1 MKYLFAAVLVAAS
14 FASFSAANAAGG
26 CGPGWH
32 RGPYGACVRSVGR
45 VYVAPRPVYVAPR
58 VVVREPVVVV
68 RPGRGCGPGF
78 AWRGG
83 RCRPF

>member
-32 RGPYGACVRSVGR
+32 RGPYGACVRNVGVIAPR
-45 VYVAPRPVYVAPR
+45 AVYVAPA
-58 VVVREPVVVV
+58 PVVVV
-68 RPGRGCGPGF
+68 RPAVRVCPPGKVW
-78 AWRGG
+78 AYG
-83 RCRPF
+83 RCRWV